1 MLALAMNAVFHFRA
15 AASAAHPVHRYDCRI
30 RMLRW
35 APRDGFATLAVRPG
49 DHGFATAVLVSFNRA
64 DDDSYER
71 QPTLIPI
78 PA

>member
-1 MLALAMNAVFHFRA
+1 
-15 AASAAHPVHRYDCRI
+15 
-30 RMLRW
+30 MLRW